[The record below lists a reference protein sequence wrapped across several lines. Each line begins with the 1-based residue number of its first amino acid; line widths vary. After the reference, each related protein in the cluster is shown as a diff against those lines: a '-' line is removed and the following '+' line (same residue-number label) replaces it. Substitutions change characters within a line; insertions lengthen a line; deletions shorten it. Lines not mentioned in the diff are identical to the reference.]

1 MTNTQLLANG
11 ATSNDRLR
19 VLVVDD
25 EWVAR
30 NYLTELIMESGLAL
44 VVAAVATADQAREFL
59 RSSAQRIDVDVVF
72 LDVHLAGGG
81 GSEAGLELARFVGT
95 MGDPP
100 AIVLATAFGEHAL
113 VAYELGVVDYL
124 QKPLTL
130 DRVVRCLRRIQAMRT
145 SRVPVPA
152 LRRVVARKGKSL
164 VFLRMEEVWAFE
176 ASGRLV
182 TVHSARGELDMD
194 SSLSSLDAQL
204 AGHVLRV
211 HRNWLVNIERVLEF
225 VRDGADT
232 HVTVGLEG
240 SQASSLLFV
249 PVTRERV
256 AEIREALLERMKPGP
271 RGSSW

>member
-1 MTNTQLLANG
+1 MMNTQFPPGSAV
-11 ATSNDRLR
+11 SNDRLR

-44 VVAAVATADQAREFL
+44 VVAAVATAEQAREFL
-59 RSSAQRIDVDVVF
+59 SPSAQRIDVDAVF
-72 LDVHLAGGG
+72 LDVHLAGSGG
-81 GSEAGLELARFVGT
+81 AEAGLELVRFVGR
-95 MGDPP
+95 MGDSP

-113 VAYELGVVDYL
+113 LAYELGVLDYL
-124 QKPLTL
+124 QKPFTL
-130 DRVVRCLRRIQAMRT
+130 DRVARCLRRIQALRPG
-145 SRVPVPA
+145 RVPAPA
-152 LRRVVARKGKSL
+152 FRRVVARKGKSL
-164 VFLRMEEVWAFE
+164 VFLRLEEVWAFE

-182 TVHSARGELDMD
+182 TVHSARGKLDMD

-204 AGHVLRV
+204 AGHALRV

-232 HVTVGLEG
+232 HVTVGLDG
-240 SQASSLLFV
+240 PQAPAPLFV

-271 RGSSW
+271 